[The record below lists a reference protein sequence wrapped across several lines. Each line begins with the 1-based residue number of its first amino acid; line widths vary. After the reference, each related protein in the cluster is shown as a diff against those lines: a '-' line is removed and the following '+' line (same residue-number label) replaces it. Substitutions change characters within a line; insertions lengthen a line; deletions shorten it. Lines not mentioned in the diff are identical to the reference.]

1 MNEKIGYLFVMVYK
15 GTEFF
20 SLSVSFRVWWSIV
33 GYRFVLI
40 WYATAYA
47 VFCYFTIKILFVW
60 IVLKVC
66 AFFLSFCLFFKY
78 FYLKS
83 LFTLNNLIMEN
94 WIHILLRLYFLGN
107 IYCTYISGCY
117 FGSVAILNCSFFIFC
132 SSEF

>member
-1 MNEKIGYLFVMVYK
+1 MNEKIGYLFVMVYI

-20 SLSVSFRVWWSIV
+20 PLGFISGLMIDCWFIDSFI
-33 GYRFVLI
+33 I